1 MAKSNKKQL
10 NLNQK
15 VQKDFLNYANAVIK
29 SRAISSV
36 EDNLKPVHRRILYTM
51 AENNLWSNKKTVKS
65 ANVVGLTMIRHPH
78 GDSSI
83 YDAMVRLSQPW
94 KMRYPLIEMQGNSG
108 NILGDGPAAM
118 RYTEARL
125 SKYGELILENIN
137 DKAVPFK
144 LSYDESAEEPVF
156 LPSKFPN
163 ILCNGNSGIA
173 VGLSANLVPHNLKE
187 VVSAI
192 NAYIQFKGITVE
204 QLMKHIPAPDF
215 PTGGTIVDAGRL
227 KEIYETG
234 SGTVTLRS
242 KYKVE
247 KHGNQ
252 EHIVFTE
259 IPYLVNVE
267 DGVIEPLKKLVIEE
281 NFDLIEDFENS
292 TNKDGVNL
300 RIILKK
306 NANVYKVL
314 ETLWTNTRLQIT
326 QRISNTVIYQGNPH
340 TMNLK
345 EMIEHYVDHRH
356 SVIINVA
363 KNDLDKTQHK
373 ILITQGLILA
383 MNIIDEV
390 IAIIKAAKDKA
401 TARTQL
407 IAKLGI
413 NEIQAN
419 AILDMRLSKL
429 NQLESFELQAEM
441 KKLQEKEKELQNI
454 VSNEKVRDQQI
465 QKDLL
470 EMSARYGDDRR
481 TILSYAT
488 EDGSEGFPVEP
499 IKILMF
505 ENGATFG
512 TQQKV
517 SDLDIKKKTTE
528 LNSSPIRVNINTET
542 DKILS
547 VFTNDGTLHSY
558 KVLTMATETM
568 EMAQFNAAPI
578 AAFDLNDTKN
588 LKDYMIFVTSGGL
601 VKKTRTSEYLNAKN
615 NSRTIRLKGNQE
627 LIFVDMANEDD
638 NVLILDG
645 KMTFFKVKDITQSGK
660 YTVGSKGIGSGRAT
674 SAAVISDKQK
684 VLMLSSDGKGKL
696 TKASD
701 FVYSAKGSNG
711 QVVAENAILLHKES
725 PEYFIWAN
733 GKNNYISTNPLTKG
747 KTAVGS
753 KVVTGEP
760 TIIAKG

>member
-1 MAKSNKKQL
+1 MTTPKRLISL
-10 NLNQK
+10 DEK
-15 VQKDFLNYANAVIK
+15 VQIDFLNYANAVIK

-51 AENNLWSNKKTVKS
+51 AENGLWSNKKTIKS

-125 SKYGELILENIN
+125 SKYGELLLENVKEN
-137 DKAVPFK
+137 SVPFK
-144 LSYDESAEEPVF
+144 LSYDESAEEPVY

-187 VVSAI
+187 VANAI

-234 SGTVTLRS
+234 SGTITLRS
-242 KYKVE
+242 KYKIE
-247 KHGNQ
+247 KHGKQ
-252 EHIVFTE
+252 DHIIFTE

-267 DGVIEPLKKLVIEE
+267 DGVIKPLKKLVIED
-281 NFDLIEDFENS
+281 NFDLIEDYENS
-292 TNKDGVNL
+292 TNKNGVNL
-300 RIILKK
+300 RIILRK

-314 ETLWTNTRLQIT
+314 ETLWQNTRLQIT
-326 QRISNTVIYQGNPH
+326 QRISNTVIYNGNPH

-345 EMIEHYVDHRH
+345 EMIQHYVDHRH
-356 SVIINVA
+356 TVIINIA
-363 KNDLDKTQHK
+363 KNSLEKTQHK
-373 ILITQGLILA
+373 IILTQGLILA
-383 MNIIDEV
+383 MNIIDDV
-390 IAIIKAAKDKA
+390 IAIIKAAKNKDN
-401 TARTQL
+401 ARTQL

-429 NQLESFELQAEM
+429 NQLEASELQAELDS
-441 KKLQEKEKELQNI
+441 LQKKEKELQNTI
-454 VSNEKVRDQQI
+454 SNEKVRDQQI
-465 QKDLL
+465 QKELL
-470 EMSARYGDDRR
+470 EMSGRYGDERR

-505 ENGATFG
+505 ENGATFA
-512 TQQKV
+512 TQQKI
-517 SDLDIKKKTTE
+517 SDLDMKKKTSE
-528 LNSSPIRVNINTET
+528 LNSSPVRANIDTKTDRVLT
-542 DKILS
+542 
-547 VFTNDGTLHSY
+547 VFTNDGTLHEH
-558 KVLTMATETM
+558 KVLTMATEM
-568 EMAQFNAAPI
+568 LELAQFNAAPV
-578 AAFDLNDTKN
+578 AAFDLNDTEN
-588 LKDYMIFVTSGGL
+588 LKDYLVFVTSGGL

-627 LIFVDMANEDD
+627 LIFVGMANDDD
-638 NVLILDG
+638 NVLVLNG

-660 YTVGSKGIGSGRAT
+660 YTVGSKGIASNGAT
-674 SAAVISDKQK
+674 SAAIISNKEK
-684 VLMLSSDGKGKL
+684 VLMISSDGKGKL

-701 FVYSAKGSNG
+701 FVQSAKGSNG
-711 QVVAENAILLHKES
+711 QVVAENSILLHKES
-725 PEYFIWAN
+725 SEYFIYAN
-733 GKNNYISTNPLTKG
+733 GKNHYITTNPLTKG
-747 KTAVGS
+747 KTAIGS
-753 KVVTGEP
+753 KVVSGDP
-760 TIIAKG
+760 ISIAF